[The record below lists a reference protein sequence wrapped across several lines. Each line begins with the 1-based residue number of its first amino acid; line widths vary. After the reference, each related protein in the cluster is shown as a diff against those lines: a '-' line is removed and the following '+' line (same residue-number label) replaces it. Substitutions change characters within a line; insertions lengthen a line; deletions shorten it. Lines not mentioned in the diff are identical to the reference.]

1 MATAN
6 STVAPINIKTSTAA
20 SQALRALRSSS
31 RAQELDSVNKLL
43 DDFDHLYSLTEVD
56 SSNRDWKR
64 VVGVWNG
71 NVSDVDPINVDTALN
86 PSNDISNVATNFFD
100 WDGDLPT
107 SPTALGEIFALASIH
122 RSCIW
127 PAVADLCSICTSL
140 AATHAFE
147 SVTTSVISSMI
158 CTLNVAIAS
167 KAEYVEAAESEKLLD
182 LVTRWNTELEKFQWD
197 GDTGQFL
204 APLNVNSFRM
214 WIYENFPDCN
224 QRGFDIELLMLI
236 KPGRKEINSERNT
249 ILQERESIERG
260 SIASTSS
267 STTGNKNT
275 CIDENLVKTLMR
287 ARMEPTVT
295 HFAEAD
301 TLDFIWS
308 DPEEE
313 DIIYDGESED
323 SDIEPDTGIFDSA
336 TEISGADVTESD
348 WSEIN

>member
-127 PAVADLCSICTSL
+127 PPLPIFVVFAPPWQQPT
-140 AATHAFE
+140 
-147 SVTTSVISSMI
+147 
-158 CTLNVAIAS
+158 
-167 KAEYVEAAESEKLLD
+167 
-182 LVTRWNTELEKFQWD
+182 
-197 GDTGQFL
+197 
-204 APLNVNSFRM
+204 PLNLS
-214 WIYENFPDCN
+214 
-224 QRGFDIELLMLI
+224 QLL
-236 KPGRKEINSERNT
+236 
-249 ILQERESIERG
+249 
-260 SIASTSS
+260 
-267 STTGNKNT
+267 
-275 CIDENLVKTLMR
+275 
-287 ARMEPTVT
+287 
-295 HFAEAD
+295 
-301 TLDFIWS
+301 
-308 DPEEE
+308 
-313 DIIYDGESED
+313 
-323 SDIEPDTGIFDSA
+323 
-336 TEISGADVTESD
+336 
-348 WSEIN
+348 